1 MFSFSDSRRMS
12 SPALVLGMTE
22 SHQQLKKAEELS
34 RIINNKKDL
43 YEDKEAWTYHQEL
56 TTIYRN
62 LLISDLEF
70 SLDKKVEQDLWNFCF
85 KNYISHL
92 QTKIRDKR
100 SNIRGDAQ
108 LLLSWFLEFASG
120 FYTTFLTEIQQKF
133 NLDIPFLKSGDPYG
147 IWSDGHTSTTT
158 KRASTAETPGVTS
171 CNYLCQHCIV
181 HLGDVARYRNQT
193 RQAETF
199 YRHAI
204 SLAPGSGQPYNQIA
218 ILEAS
223 RGNKLSA
230 VYFYVRAI
238 CLKYPFPAA
247 STNLSKMLGKL
258 MTSDTDKPGKM
269 TIQMFIS
276 MFLKLHGLLHHAEK
290 LRQVVKICNVLSE
303 SLTSLI
309 VSDSLSTWQLL
320 QVYICIFK
328 CNSIH
333 SRGIF
338 KIIDYFSI
346 ISLNRLA

>member
-1 MFSFSDSRRMS
+1 M
-12 SPALVLGMTE
+12 
-22 SHQQLKKAEELS
+22 
-34 RIINNKKDL
+34 
-43 YEDKEAWTYHQEL
+43 
-56 TTIYRN
+56 
-62 LLISDLEF
+62 
-70 SLDKKVEQDLWNFCF
+70 
-85 KNYISHL
+85 
-92 QTKIRDKR
+92 
-100 SNIRGDAQ
+100 
-108 LLLSWFLEFASG
+108 
-120 FYTTFLTEIQQKF
+120 
-133 NLDIPFLKSGDPYG
+133 
-147 IWSDGHTSTTT
+147 
-158 KRASTAETPGVTS
+158 
-171 CNYLCQHCIV
+171 
-181 HLGDVARYRNQT
+181 ARYRNQT

-258 MTSDTDKPGKM
+258 MTQDTDKPGKM

-320 QVYICIFK
+320 QVDIK
-328 CNSIH
+328 V
-333 SRGIF
+333 
-338 KIIDYFSI
+338 KPPW
-346 ISLNRLA
+346 